1 MAVERPATPGPK
13 TGSGGATEEGDTA
26 TVVSPATAG
35 AARSRRSRRQGL
47 VVVNTG
53 NGKGK
58 TTSAL
63 GVLFR
68 AWGRDLRVVML
79 QFIKQTTSN
88 YGENRA
94 ARKLG
99 IEMIPLGGG
108 FTWLSKDIE
117 KDKALA
123 RRAWE
128 LCKEKLSSPD
138 YDIVILDEITYP
150 ITYGWI
156 PVAEV
161 IQALKD
167 RPPHMHVVITGRN
180 ADEALIEYADLVT
193 EMREVK
199 HPYQKGVKAQP
210 GLDF

>member
-1 MAVERPATPGPK
+1 
-13 TGSGGATEEGDTA
+13 
-26 TVVSPATAG
+26 
-35 AARSRRSRRQGL
+35 
-47 VVVNTG
+47 
-53 NGKGK
+53 
-58 TTSAL
+58 
-63 GVLFR
+63 
-68 AWGRDLRVVML
+68 ML

-123 RRAWE
+123 RQGWE
-128 LCKEKLSSPD
+128 TCKEKLASED

-150 ITYGWI
+150 ITYGWL
-156 PVAEV
+156 PVEEV
-161 IQALKD
+161 IEAIKA
-167 RPPHMHVVITGRN
+167 RPKHQHVIITGRA
-180 ADEALIEYADLVT
+180 ADPALTDYADLVS
-193 EMREVK
+193 EMREIK
-199 HPYQKGVKAQP
+199 HPYKQGIKAQP

>member
-1 MAVERPATPGPK
+1 MADDLPEEVVNERG
-13 TGSGGATEEGDTA
+13 
-26 TVVSPATAG
+26 
-35 AARSRRSRRQGL
+35 RRTGL

-63 GVLFR
+63 GVVFR
-68 AWGRDLRVVML
+68 AWGRGLTVVML

-117 KDKALA
+117 KDKALV
-123 RRAWE
+123 REGWTV
-128 LCKEKLSSPD
+128 CQQKLSSPD
-138 YDIVILDEITYP
+138 YDVVILDEITYA
-150 ITYGWI
+150 ITYGWLA
-156 PVAEV
+156 VEDV
-161 IQALKD
+161 IEALKA
-167 RPPHMHVVITGRN
+167 RPKHQHVIITGRN
-180 ADEALIEYADLVT
+180 ADPALIEYADLVS
-193 EMREVK
+193 EMQEIK
-199 HPYQKGVKAQP
+199 HPYHKGIKAQP